1 MGADRWRRTRQ
12 GSKLPAL
19 AWSYAGLVS
28 IGLVPLVWG
37 NLMFLLV
44 HRRDE
49 TSSSGLIL
57 CSAMPLRKVRK
68 QSTSTFSTTSASS
81 IERPL
86 TASTCSAP
94 SPLKIKRPSWT
105 SSSNLGILCTI
116 SRNSLCARGSLPCA
130 PASSRLC
137 TSIAPVL
144 SRSVKRLA
152 WPPSCTSYS
161 LSSWSTIAITIACTS
176 SIVASRCP
184 VASCAP
190 SLCLGDLL
198 ADSGS
203 TRPERP
209 SILDAILL
217 GAALT
222 GSPAAADS
230 FKTVSILGRATKLA
244 FPAHTPP
251 NAGHSSVIGP
261 SVCTVSVTVSAWWP
275 SGSLTTTWHV
285 HS

>member
-1 MGADRWRRTRQ
+1 
-12 GSKLPAL
+12 
-19 AWSYAGLVS
+19 
-28 IGLVPLVWG
+28 
-37 NLMFLLV
+37 MFLLV

-57 CSAMPLRKVRK
+57 RSAMPLRKVRK

-94 SPLKIKRPSWT
+94 SPLKIKRPSCT

-161 LSSWSTIAITIACTS
+161 LSSRSTIAITIACTS
-176 SIVASRCP
+176 SIVASRC
-184 VASCAP
+184 VSTCAAS
-190 SLCLGDLL
+190 
-198 ADSGS
+198 
-203 TRPERP
+203 R
-209 SILDAILL
+209 
-217 GAALT
+217 
-222 GSPAAADS
+222 
-230 FKTVSILGRATKLA
+230 TVSGASSSESSASTWRRANVHLCCVELFSLVGRCLPDDCLTVPTVACGSSDSVSMLGSFAKMASPCCSPPKL
-244 FPAHTPP
+244 
-251 NAGHSSVIGP
+251 GHSSVIWRRA
-261 SVCTVSVTVSAWWP
+261 CTVSLTLTACGLF
-275 SGSLTTTWHV
+275 GSRTSTSTLNDV
-285 HS
+285 GSN